1 MTTKQ
6 IIETI
11 TKELASY
18 DERLLQEEIK
28 WAFERKQ
35 AAREFRQSPEWQT
48 MDLWK
53 KYDELW
59 SIAGGKTWYNAFKGR
74 NDDMIIEF
82 MTKNNKKRADARNAK
97 IAKKLDKVGVTV
109 VESADV
115 VHGQNGFDGLFVV
128 NTDNGHHSVKINTIY
143 AGGYNIQCAHLR
155 VLVKVSKKKG

>member
-35 AAREFRQSPEWQT
+35 AARKFRQSPEWQT

-53 KYDELW
+53 NTM
-59 SIAGGKTWYNAFKGR
+59 SCHQC
-74 NDDMIIEF
+74 
-82 MTKNNKKRADARNAK
+82 
-97 IAKKLDKVGVTV
+97 KVAQRVG
-109 VESADV
+109 SA
-115 VHGQNGFDGLFVV
+115 
-128 NTDNGHHSVKINTIY
+128 S
-143 AGGYNIQCAHLR
+143 
-155 VLVKVSKKKG
+155 

>member
-35 AAREFRQSPEWQT
+35 AARKFRQSPEWQT

-53 KYDELW
+53 KYDEL
-59 SIAGGKTWYNAFKGR
+59 SSMLNGPKGG
-74 NDDMIIEF
+74 
-82 MTKNNKKRADARNAK
+82 
-97 IAKKLDKVGVTV
+97 
-109 VESADV
+109 
-115 VHGQNGFDGLFVV
+115 
-128 NTDNGHHSVKINTIY
+128 
-143 AGGYNIQCAHLR
+143 
-155 VLVKVSKKKG
+155 